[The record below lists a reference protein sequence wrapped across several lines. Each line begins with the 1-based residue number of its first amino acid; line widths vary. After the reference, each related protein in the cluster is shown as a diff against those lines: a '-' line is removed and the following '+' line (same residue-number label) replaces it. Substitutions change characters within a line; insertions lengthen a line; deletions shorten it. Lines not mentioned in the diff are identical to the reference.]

1 MSTFPLSV
9 FLLTSCF
16 LHYYVRRGSSNSLE
30 VPMWNSVSL
39 LFVVENRKK
48 SLISIAQ
55 ALFLP
60 LTDFGLFMAWSPVI
74 LLAFNV
80 STQTTYGVTLGFS
93 ILQSLAIC
101 LSTCIIT
108 YFGRR
113 RVLIWSGAVM
123 MLFQV
128 INLIHFL
135 VIKFAAHN
143 IELIRIKF
151 KYWFLFFFLQVV
163 IGLLLNLAG
172 DPYYGYPNSVGIG
185 ILILVGMFLIHNGFL
200 ASIRGWLKDSL
211 PDDCKVGSLFF
222 CQPISFVI
230 TIAITWMSLPLF
242 CHLGGYM
249 LFVMV
254 AIMCVLVVFVYYFI
268 DNDGNDEI

>member
-1 MSTFPLSV
+1 MISQIGQDNHKNKLNNIYAYSVVLGTPISFLINYITNIYYDTIAWKISFMSTFPLSV

-151 KYWFLFFFLQVV
+151 KY
-163 IGLLLNLAG
+163 
-172 DPYYGYPNSVGIG
+172 
-185 ILILVGMFLIHNGFL
+185 
-200 ASIRGWLKDSL
+200 
-211 PDDCKVGSLFF
+211 
-222 CQPISFVI
+222 
-230 TIAITWMSLPLF
+230 
-242 CHLGGYM
+242 
-249 LFVMV
+249 
-254 AIMCVLVVFVYYFI
+254 
-268 DNDGNDEI
+268 